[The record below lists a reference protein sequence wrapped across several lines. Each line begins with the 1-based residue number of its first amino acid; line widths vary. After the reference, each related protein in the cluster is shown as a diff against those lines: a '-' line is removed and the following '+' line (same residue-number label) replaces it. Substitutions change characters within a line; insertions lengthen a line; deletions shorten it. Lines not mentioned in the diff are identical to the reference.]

1 MLWERGWLMVVV
13 ILSSLVGGAA
23 SSLLLTARLGA
34 QGADVV
40 TASQVNILDSGGRLR
55 AVLSGDDERGL
66 ASLTFYG
73 PDGTLR
79 GVVGSEPDGTPVL
92 RFNNP
97 GGVARLSAVVRQD
110 EPVVTIGDEAARSV
124 LLASVGGTPIVG
136 VADRGRT
143 RLQITLGAQGEPRL
157 SLLGSA
163 GQPAAGLTVGLD
175 DAPFLSLF
183 DPTGVQRLLMGAVA
197 GATVVNLGDGTR
209 PRLVL
214 GVADTGRPSVGFYD
228 ADGALRNELSADTQQ

>member
-1 MLWERGWLMVVV
+1 MVVV
-13 ILSSLVGGAA
+13 MVSSLVGGAT

-66 ASLTFYG
+66 ASLAFYG

-110 EPVVTIGDEAARSV
+110 DPVVTIGDEAARSV
-124 LLASVGGTPIVG
+124 LLASIGGSPIVG
-136 VADRGRT
+136 VANQGRT
-143 RLQITLGAQGEPRL
+143 RLQITLGAQGGPQL

-163 GQPAAGLTVGLD
+163 GQPAAGLTVGAD
-175 DAPFLSLF
+175 DAPFLSLY
-183 DPTGVQRLLMGAVA
+183 DPMGVQRLLMGTVG
-197 GATVVNLGDGTR
+197 GATVVNLSDGTR

-214 GVADTGRPSVGFYD
+214 GVADNGRPSVGFYD
-228 ADGALRNELSADTQQ
+228 ADGALQSDLSAETQQ